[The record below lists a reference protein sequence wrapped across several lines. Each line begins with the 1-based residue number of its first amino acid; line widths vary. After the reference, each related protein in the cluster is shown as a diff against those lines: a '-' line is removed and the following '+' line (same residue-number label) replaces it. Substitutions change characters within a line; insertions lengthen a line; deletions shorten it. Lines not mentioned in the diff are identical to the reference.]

1 MIKIAIADDEAEN
14 IRHIENVLREYSEK
28 RGVEIQIESYENSSF
43 LKQDILEGK
52 GADIYLLDVEMPE
65 FTGFDIARTIR
76 STYYEAF
83 IIFITNHNE
92 YAADGYEV
100 SAFRYIMKERI
111 NEKLP
116 EAFDYIIP
124 ELERMKAHYYV
135 IDRPQGNIL
144 ICHTDIIKIEKESQ
158 KYSIIFSRAGEH
170 RVRSSLTNILKVLDS
185 DSFIF
190 VNKGVIVN
198 LSHVNGIDDRNMEL
212 TKDYNV
218 EVSRSRI
225 REVKQAVSEYYR
237 RKR

>member
-124 ELERMKAHYYV
+124 ELERMKAHY
-135 IDRPQGNIL
+135 
-144 ICHTDIIKIEKESQ
+144 
-158 KYSIIFSRAGEH
+158 
-170 RVRSSLTNILKVLDS
+170 
-185 DSFIF
+185 
-190 VNKGVIVN
+190 
-198 LSHVNGIDDRNMEL
+198 
-212 TKDYNV
+212 
-218 EVSRSRI
+218 
-225 REVKQAVSEYYR
+225 
-237 RKR
+237 